1 MQLLAFKNRLRVAVL
16 LAIAAYF
23 TTVALAAKPG
33 AANYLE
39 RAMPHLVAT
48 MTKDFAPYLGKRTKA
63 DQFFDMYD
71 LRVLSLPHAVISHT
85 FAAPSQR
92 EYWSVHFVWY
102 FPPTTDIARAS
113 DLAEKYLAPS
123 LKGFRGIGALDKRTG
138 AVITTW
144 TASNGR
150 RVVATPFVEAASG
163 STPASVGVAVS
174 VRHYVTAHH
183 RYALYASG
191 MTPTQ
196 RKALLGAFARQIAV
210 GLREAPTNFAAIRGR
225 KVPNSETI
233 SAEEYFSGKYA
244 SAFQLGLPYATC
256 NVRASFFH
264 PNNDLDDSNW
274 ALQCESPTIFG
285 TSLPYSAVRKAIVA
299 DLPSTYVKATT
310 HLRAA
315 TLFSNHRE
323 RWNSPDGTL
332 AVVLEDADDYEASG
346 GTYYTIFI
354 AHFIPN
360 Q

>member
-1 MQLLAFKNRLRVAVL
+1 MQFLALKNRLRVAVL

-23 TTVALAAKPG
+23 TTAALAAKP
-33 AANYLE
+33 AAKNYLE
-39 RAMPHLVAT
+39 RAMPHLVSA
-48 MTKDFAPYLGKRTKA
+48 MTKNFAPFRGKRSEA
-63 DQFFDMYD
+63 VQFFDLYH
-71 LRVLSLPHAVISHT
+71 LRVLSLPHAVISHN

-113 DLAEKYLAPS
+113 NLAEKYLAPS
-123 LKGFRGIGALDKRTG
+123 LKGFKGIGALDKRTG

-163 STPASVGVAVS
+163 SKPASVGVAVS

-183 RYALYASG
+183 RYALYVSG
-191 MTPTQ
+191 MTPSQ
-196 RKALLGAFARQIAV
+196 RKAFFGALARQIAV

-225 KVPNSETI
+225 PVPNSETLD
-233 SAEEYFSGKYA
+233 SEEYFSGRYA
-244 SAFQLGLPYATC
+244 TEFQLGLPYSTC
-256 NVRASFFH
+256 NVTASFFH
-264 PNNDLDDSNW
+264 PNTDLEDSNW
-274 ALQCESPTIFG
+274 GLQCESPTSFG
-285 TSLPYSAVRKAIVA
+285 TSMPYAAVRKAIVA
-299 DLPSTYVKATT
+299 DLPSTYVTAVT

-332 AVVLEDADDYEASG
+332 AVVLESADDYEVSG
-346 GTYYTIFI
+346 GTYYTIVI

-360 Q
+360 R